1 MSVRTTVHLEERLAE
16 KVRQL
21 VPSRGVNRFINE
33 AVAEKVEAIERK
45 KIEDEMREGYIARR
59 DEDLEIAADW
69 EVVDLENWPEWKD

>member
-1 MSVRTTVHLEERLAE
+1 MSVRTTVHLEEQLAE
-16 KVRQL
+16 KVRQM

-33 AVAEKVEAIERK
+33 AVAEKVAAIERK

-69 EVVDLENWPEWKD
+69 EVVDLEDWPEWKD